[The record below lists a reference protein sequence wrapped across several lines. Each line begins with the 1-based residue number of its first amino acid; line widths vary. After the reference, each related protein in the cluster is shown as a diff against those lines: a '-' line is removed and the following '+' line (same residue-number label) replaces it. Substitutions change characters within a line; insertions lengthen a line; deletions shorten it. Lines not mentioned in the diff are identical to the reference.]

1 MYILKHAIRDDPRAA
16 ARRAARSA
24 AIRARCCYG
33 RDAAGFNHDS
43 PACIEARAS
52 EIAVPPAR
60 RPVPRA
66 VCDTMA
72 VAALRLCAM
81 LCCPLLLLLAAAAA
95 QSLPPAAPPEPC
107 PDAAAHVMR
116 SATKLCGGT
125 PVAASL
131 QSVGIGGDRTGAMA
145 ELLAKHGFQ
154 TALDLR
160 LLRAGGPDEAE
171 LMGQLRAGRISIG
184 DRSKVRLLLGV
195 DGSELH
201 SGNTHQQCGPG
212 SDRADAGF
220 TRQLQ
225 DGVDQGMSVDT
236 IAIVAS
242 VLVGAAGYLVQAY
255 TARRAEQSTAAHAQ
269 ELHLH
274 EQTRQREHEQM
285 LSQIARVD
293 RWLDDCARLDASVLS
308 CCVGL
313 PARGRD

>member
-1 MYILKHAIRDDPRAA
+1 
-16 ARRAARSA
+16 
-24 AIRARCCYG
+24 
-33 RDAAGFNHDS
+33 
-43 PACIEARAS
+43 
-52 EIAVPPAR
+52 
-60 RPVPRA
+60 
-66 VCDTMA
+66 MA

-95 QSLPPAAPPEPC
+95 AAAAQSLPPAAPPDRC
-107 PDAAAHVMR
+107 PTAAAHVVR
-116 SATKLCGGT
+116 SANKLCGSA

-131 QSVGIGGDRTGAMA
+131 QSVGIGGDRTGATA

-160 LLRAGGPDEAE
+160 LLRAGGPEDVE

-184 DRSKVRLLLGV
+184 DRSKVRLLLG
-195 DGSELH
+195 DGPELR
-201 SGNTHQQCGPG
+201 SSDSTHQQCGG
-212 SDRADAGF
+212 TDRADAGF

-225 DGVDQGMSVDT
+225 DGADQGMSVDT

-255 TARRAEQSTAAHAQ
+255 TARRAEQSTAAQAQ

-285 LSQIARVD
+285 LAQIGRTD
-293 RWLDDCARLDASVLS
+293 RWLDDCALIDASVLS
-308 CCVGL
+308 LVVWVYLLVGATDCPRIVGL
-313 PARGRD
+313 CGW

>member
-1 MYILKHAIRDDPRAA
+1 MPY
-16 ARRAARSA
+16 
-24 AIRARCCYG
+24 
-33 RDAAGFNHDS
+33 
-43 PACIEARAS
+43 
-52 EIAVPPAR
+52 
-60 RPVPRA
+60 
-66 VCDTMA
+66 DTMIA

-81 LCCPLLLLLAAAAA
+81 LCCPLLLLAAAAA
-95 QSLPPAAPPEPC
+95 QSLPPAAAAPDHQC
-107 PDAAAHVMR
+107 PTAAHVVR
-116 SATKLCGGT
+116 SANKLCGGA

-131 QSVGIGGDRTGAMA
+131 QSVGIGGDRTGATA

-160 LLRAGGPDEAE
+160 LLRAGGADEAE

-195 DGSELH
+195 DGSELC
-201 SGNTHQQCGPG
+201 SGSTHQQCGG

-225 DGVDQGMSVDT
+225 DGADQGMSVDT

-255 TARRAEQSTAAHAQ
+255 TARRAEQSTAAQAQ

-293 RWLDDCARLDASVLS
+293 RWLDDCARIDASVLS

-313 PARGRD
+313 PACGRD

>member
-1 MYILKHAIRDDPRAA
+1 MYSIAWYTMTVVSSLLLNLQSRVILLSLIVTTPKSELYMQP
-16 ARRAARSA
+16 S
-24 AIRARCCYG
+24 
-33 RDAAGFNHDS
+33 
-43 PACIEARAS
+43 CIAH
-52 EIAVPPAR
+52 PPEL
-60 RPVPRA
+60 
-66 VCDTMA
+66 MA
-72 VAALRLCAM
+72 VSALRLCAM
-81 LCCPLLLLLAAAAA
+81 LCSPLLLLAAA
-95 QSLPPAAPPEPC
+95 QSLPPTAPPDHRC
-107 PDAAAHVMR
+107 PTAAAHVVR
-116 SATKLCGGT
+116 SANKLCRDA

-131 QSVGIGGDRTGAMA
+131 QSVGIGGDRTGATA

-160 LLRAGGPDEAE
+160 LLRAGGAEEAE

-184 DRSKVRLLLGV
+184 DRSKVRLLLGL
-195 DGSELH
+195 DGSELR
-201 SGNTHQQCGPG
+201 SGSTHDQCGG

-220 TRQLQ
+220 ITRQLQ
-225 DGVDQGMSVDT
+225 DGADRGMSVDT

-255 TARRAEQSTAAHAQ
+255 TARRAEQSTAAQAQ

-293 RWLDDCARLDASVLS
+293 RWLDDCARIDASVLS

-313 PARGRD
+313 PACGRD

>member
-1 MYILKHAIRDDPRAA
+1 M
-16 ARRAARSA
+16 
-24 AIRARCCYG
+24 
-33 RDAAGFNHDS
+33 
-43 PACIEARAS
+43 
-52 EIAVPPAR
+52 
-60 RPVPRA
+60 
-66 VCDTMA
+66 

-81 LCCPLLLLLAAAAA
+81 LCCPLLLLLLLAAAAATA
-95 QSLPPAAPPEPC
+95 QSLPPAPPPDQC
-107 PDAAAHVMR
+107 PTAAAHVVS
-116 SATKLCGGT
+116 SAKKLCGGGA

-131 QSVGIGGDRTGAMA
+131 QSVGIGGDRTGATA

-160 LLRAGGPDEAE
+160 LLRAGGPEEAE

-195 DGSELH
+195 DGSELRERG
-201 SGNTHQQCGPG
+201 STDDSCGG

-225 DGVDQGMSVDT
+225 DGADRGMSVDT

-255 TARRAEQSTAAHAQ
+255 TARRAEQSTAAQAQ

-285 LSQIARVD
+285 LSQIGRTD
-293 RWLDDCARLDASVLS
+293 RWLDDCACIDASVLS

-313 PARGRD
+313 PAGGCD